1 MRTVKTLFLVLV
13 LFLAVGRS
21 VGAEEHPSILPER
34 SDCAQEVPVILDVLV
49 LRPAGLAM
57 CTLGWVAA
65 VVALPFALPGG
76 DCSKVYQY
84 LIADPFEY
92 TFKRPLGRDSVIECR
107 PPASP
112 PPVGGKG
119 GTVP

>member
-1 MRTVKTLFLVLV
+1 MRTLKALFLILI
-13 LFLAVGRS
+13 LFSAVGRP

-49 LRPAGLAM
+49 LRPVGLAM
-57 CTLGWVAA
+57 CTLGLVAA
-65 VVALPFALPGG
+65 VVALPFALPG
-76 DCSKVYQY
+76 DNVSKVYRH

-107 PPASP
+107 PPAHP
-112 PPVGGKG
+112 APAGGKD